1 MKSPELVVVIG
12 AGPGVGAAVA
22 GAFARKGHPILLVS
36 RSAANLEKLAEG
48 IRRTGVEVS
57 TAEADAAIP
66 GDIARVIEQISTPI
80 DALVYNSAAFGGPLL
95 SSSSEQIR
103 SATEVNLYSLISA
116 TKAALP
122 SLKKT
127 SGAVLVTGGG
137 FALYPSSNYGILSV
151 GKAMV
156 RSAALLLA
164 QELAPEGVRVV
175 TITICGTV
183 APGTPFDPDL
193 IAQSYIAA
201 FEGSSGEVETVF
213 TGEVV

>member
-1 MKSPELVVVIG
+1 MKNPELVIVVG

-22 GAFARKGHPILLVS
+22 QAFARKGHPIHLIS
-36 RSAANLEKLAEG
+36 RNVDNLEKLAEE
-48 IRRTGVEVS
+48 IRATGVSVT
-57 TAEADAAIP
+57 TAVADAAVP
-66 GDIARVIEQISTPI
+66 GDVARAIEEISAPI

-95 SSSSEQIR
+95 AAGSDEIR

-116 TKAALP
+116 THAALP
-122 SLKKT
+122 KLKES

-137 FALYPSSNYGILSV
+137 FALYPSSAYGILSV

-156 RSAALLLA
+156 RSAALVLA
-164 QELAPEGVRVV
+164 QELAPHGVRVA

-183 APGTPFDPDL
+183 APGTPFAPDL

-201 FEGSSGEVETVF
+201 FENRDGEVETMF
-213 TGEVV
+213 TGA

>member
-1 MKSPELVVVIG
+1 MKNPELVIIVG
-12 AGPGVGAAVA
+12 AGPGVGTAVA
-22 GAFARKGHPILLVS
+22 KAFALKGHPIHLIS
-36 RSAANLEKLAEG
+36 RSAENLEKLAID
-48 IRRTGVEVS
+48 IRATGVAVT
-57 TAEADAAIP
+57 TATADAAIP
-66 GDIARVIEQISTPI
+66 GDVARAIGEISAPV

-95 SSSSEQIR
+95 AASPEEIR
-103 SATEVNLYSLISA
+103 SASEVNLYSLISA
-116 TKAALP
+116 TRAALP
-122 SLKKT
+122 RLKQS

-137 FALYPSSNYGILSV
+137 FALYPSSDYGILSL

-164 QELAPEGVRVV
+164 QELKPQGVHVA

-201 FEGSSGEVETVF
+201 FENKDGEVETVF
-213 TGEVV
+213 TGA